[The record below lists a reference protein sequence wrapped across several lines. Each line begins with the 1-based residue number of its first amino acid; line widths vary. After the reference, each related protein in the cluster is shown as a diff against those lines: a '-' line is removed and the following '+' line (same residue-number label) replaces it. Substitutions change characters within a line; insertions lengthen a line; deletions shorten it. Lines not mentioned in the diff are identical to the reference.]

1 MNIPIFKL
9 SGIRCVFAI
18 FYRVKPAALLSVLL
32 LLCACVGEPP
42 GGLRVVDDFDLERYE
57 GNWFEIA
64 RLDHRFERG
73 LSRVTANYE
82 MQPDNTVRV
91 TNRGFDAQSQQ
102 WKEAIGKARF
112 QGSSDIGALKVSFF
126 GPFYGAYNIV
136 ALDQENYQWALITGP
151 SFNYL
156 WILSR
161 QPTLDQ
167 ATYQQL
173 IKMAADAGFDTDK
186 LIVVEH

>member
-1 MNIPIFKL
+1 MKL
-9 SGIRCVFAI
+9 STV
-18 FYRVKPAALLSVLL
+18 VVLALVLG
-32 LLCACVGEPP
+32 ACVGGPP
-42 GGLRVVDDFDLERYE
+42 GNLVVIDGFDVSRYE
-57 GNWFEIA
+57 GQWYEIA

-82 MQPDNTVRV
+82 VQPDDTVRV
-91 TNRGFDAQSQQ
+91 VNRGFNAESQQ
-102 WKEAIGKARF
+102 WEEAVGKARF
-112 QGSSDIGALKVSFF
+112 TQTPDVGALKVSFF

-136 ALDQENYQWALITGP
+136 ALDKDNYQWALVTGP

-161 QPTLDQ
+161 QPELD
-167 ATYQQL
+167 AVIYQQL
-173 IKMAADAGFDTDK
+173 INTARDAGFATDE

>member
-1 MNIPIFKL
+1 MKIVSVISMALIL
-9 SGIRCVFAI
+9 S
-18 FYRVKPAALLSVLL
+18 
-32 LLCACVGEPP
+32 ACVGGPP
-42 GGLRVVDDFDLERYE
+42 GGLQVVDEFDISRYQ
-57 GNWFEIA
+57 GNWYEIA

-82 MQPDNTVRV
+82 VQPDDTVRV
-91 TNRGFDAQSQQ
+91 INRGFNTESQQ
-102 WKEAIGKARF
+102 WEEAVGKARF
-112 QGSSDIGALKVSFF
+112 TGDPDTGALKVSFF

-136 ALDQENYQWALITGP
+136 ALDKENYQWALVTGP

-161 QPTLDQ
+161 QADLD
-167 ATYQQL
+167 AAVYQQL
-173 IKMAADAGFDTDK
+173 VNTASEAGFATDE

>member
-1 MNIPIFKL
+1 MNIPAVGNSKL
-9 SGIRCVFAI
+9 NTVRWPAI
-18 FYRVKPAALLSVLL
+18 ALMSITLMFT
-32 LLCACVGEPP
+32 ACTGGPP
-42 GGLRVVDDFDLERYE
+42 GGLQVVDGFEVDRYE
-57 GNWFEIA
+57 GSWYEIA

-82 MQPDNTVRV
+82 VQADNSVRV
-91 TNRGFDAQSQQ
+91 INRGFNTEEQE
-102 WKEAIGKARF
+102 WEEAVGKAKF
-112 QGSSDIGALKVSFF
+112 TGEADAGSLKVSFF

-136 ALDQENYQWALITGP
+136 ALDKENYQWALVTGP

-161 QPTLDQ
+161 QPDLD
-167 ATYQQL
+167 AAIYQEL
-173 IKMAADAGFDTDK
+173 VTIAADAGFDTDE